1 LETSFGSNRL
11 FYGLLT
17 PAPTAWP
24 NEQFLRN
31 HDFFRVPCLESIIL
45 RRIAIF
51 MDTRQPGESIIL
63 MDHPHN
69 LSLTTLRNDCSLRDN
84 SPAISEHQLAKQT
97 LTRRRCFSSCQT
109 TLFDDLSFV
118 DNTSRFLDDPSD
130 IFPTTLPRIHS
141 DDDPSDIFSTTLPRI
156 RSDDDPS

>member
-1 LETSFGSNRL
+1 MDTSFGSNRL
-11 FYGLLT
+11 FYGLLA

-69 LSLTTLRNDCSLRDN
+69 LSLTTLRNDRSLRDN

-109 TLFDDLSFV
+109 TLSA
-118 DNTSRFLDDPSD
+118 SIPRSP
-130 IFPTTLPRIHS
+130 LPRRS
-141 DDDPSDIFSTTLPRI
+141 CPPRQPPPRDYRVSNYVPRQPSARNDTIRRFPQRPILPL
-156 RSDDDPS
+156 